1 MYNLHMKKRSRRE
14 GSVARNR
21 VEVGDLENTQ
31 LGQLMAYQVGCFI
44 NTIQAGGDPTIPML
58 GIYMEGRKVCLA
70 LAKST

>member
-1 MYNLHMKKRSRRE
+1 M
-14 GSVARNR
+14 
-21 VEVGDLENTQ
+21 EVGDLKNTQ